1 MSESKI
7 EDISSIHKIFRE
19 IDYQF
24 DLFEKR
30 LHEIFVE
37 KIVTVKFCNFH
48 IRLCARVQTC
58 ENVDL
63 TEFLPKIID

>member
-1 MSESKI
+1 MIVVFRFPQTEI
-7 EDISSIHKIFRE
+7 YDILPYYCLRVKKKTLAAGSILHKKFRE

-37 KIVTVKFCNFH
+37 KS
-48 IRLCARVQTC
+48 LQ
-58 ENVDL
+58 
-63 TEFLPKIID
+63 

>member
-1 MSESKI
+1 MTVVFRFPQICLRVRKKTLAGSNL
-7 EDISSIHKIFRE
+7 HRIFRE

-37 KIVTVKFCNFH
+37 KS
-48 IRLCARVQTC
+48 LQ
-58 ENVDL
+58 
-63 TEFLPKIID
+63 